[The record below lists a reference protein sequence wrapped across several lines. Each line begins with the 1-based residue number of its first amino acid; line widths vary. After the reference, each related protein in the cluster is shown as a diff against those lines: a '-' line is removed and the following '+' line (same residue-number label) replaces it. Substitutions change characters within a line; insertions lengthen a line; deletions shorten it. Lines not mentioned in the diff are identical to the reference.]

1 MIVGTMLLD
10 LFLPGASSLK
20 EKRMILKSYKAKI
33 RNQFNVSVAE
43 VGFHDKWQRSTI
55 GIAVVANERRFIDE
69 VLSSVSRFI
78 ERDGRVEITREEIA
92 IL

>member
-1 MIVGTMLLD
+1 MLVGTMLLD
-10 LFLPGASSLK
+10 LFLPAAASLK
-20 EKRMILKSYKAKI
+20 DKRMILKSFKAKI

-43 VGFHDKWQRSTI
+43 VGFQDKWQRSTL

-69 VLSSVSRFI
+69 MLSSISRFI

>member
-1 MIVGTMLLD
+1 MLVGTMLLD
-10 LFLPGASSLK
+10 LFLPAAASLK
-20 EKRMILKSYKAKI
+20 DKRMILKSFKAKI

-43 VGFHDKWQRSTI
+43 VGFQDKWQRSTL

-69 VLSSVSRFI
+69 MLSSVSRFI
-78 ERDGRVEITREEIA
+78 ERDSRIEITREEIA